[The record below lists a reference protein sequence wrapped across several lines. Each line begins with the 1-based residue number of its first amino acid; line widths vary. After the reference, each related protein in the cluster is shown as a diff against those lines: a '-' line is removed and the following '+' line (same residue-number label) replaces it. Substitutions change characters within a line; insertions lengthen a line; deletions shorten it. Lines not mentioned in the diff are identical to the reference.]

1 MCKLSLNQ
9 NLTHNVMIYNPND
22 DYFYL
27 DGVKT
32 IYRGYK
38 NAIVLFANG
47 LLNSEA
53 NNPGTQLGNLAPKAF
68 VNNGTVLVANITTSQ
83 LSPSQGYTLTYNK
96 LINFASY
103 NKVTFKSNAKNTEL
117 VLPASGTGYISVVIY
132 RSNDGSQYTQRIYAH
147 PNINDMVDNPSAQV
161 IDIISGSI
169 INVEEIT
176 IQ

>member
-1 MCKLSLNQ
+1 
-9 NLTHNVMIYNPND
+9 MIYNPND

-47 LLNSEA
+47 LLNPDA
-53 NNPGTQLGNLAPKAF
+53 NNPGTQLGNVAPKAF
-68 VNNGTVLVANITTSQ
+68 VNNGTVLLADITTSQ
-83 LSPSQGYTLTYNK
+83 LSASQGYTLTYSK
-96 LINFASY
+96 LINYSAY
-103 NKVTFKSNAKNTEL
+103 NKVTLKTNAKTTEL
-117 VLPASGTGYISVVIY
+117 VLPASGTGYISVVVY
-132 RSNDGSQYTQRIYAH
+132 RSNSGTEYTQRIYAN
-147 PNINDMVDNPSAQV
+147 PNINDMPTNPDALVLDV
-161 IDIISGSI
+161 ITGSI